1 MDDLGYP
8 LRVEPKR
15 DRIILNRQ
23 GLKKVME
30 KLITKELLTFEKEIM
45 SFVNNDVTKV
55 IEGQAYDLLEQIF
68 SLGDPSYR
76 PAVKPIDDKSH
87 WAYRLSSAVA
97 EAVLDGLDDVLTE
110 GMY

>member
-23 GLKKVME
+23 GLKKAMAE
-30 KLITKELLTFEKEIM
+30 LITKELLTFEKEIM
-45 SFVNNDVTKV
+45 SFIDNDVTKV
-55 IEGQAYDLLEQIF
+55 IEGQAYDLLDQIF

-76 PAVKPIDDKSH
+76 PKAKPVDDKSH
-87 WAYRLSSAVA
+87 WAYKLGSAVA
-97 EAVLDGLDDVLTE
+97 EAVLNGLDDILTE